1 MKKSLFAIAALAVA
15 GLGFMGCDVNTTN
28 TDTPVTDACNNT
40 CTEDEKCLT
49 PSDVVNITE
58 ATCFAED
65 KITDDECANGL
76 QLNDDD
82 SLTCAEA
89 QPCGDTT
96 CEVGTYCTTALNK
109 EGVEEQGCATAAVPD
124 CESKGMLA
132 EWQDDM
138 TVLCISDSVQGSCDS
153 NDDCVEEGYICVEH
167 QCIQGEESVELSG
180 YKYVR
185 IDDLTDPQVACCGT
199 DDDGNVKSC
208 TKCTMEDPGAD
219 IDAVVLIKKD
229 TKAPYYAVDVK
240 GYANDFQEGGNRY
253 NESVPMATYAKAIE
267 GKPDSLY
274 QYGTDAWPEDDA
286 ECRYVKAG
294 APAYPNYKAED
305 RTFVSLG
312 GQGGYII
319 VEMGAKIEEG
329 DKLDVL
335 ELGECKMI
343 QSDGSD
349 KSASKVPAEK
359 VKIQIAVKSDA
370 PESEWKVLSD
380 TDGNQATN
388 GLISFTI
395 PTL

>member
-1 MKKSLFAIAALAVA
+1 
-15 GLGFMGCDVNTTN
+15 VNTTN
-28 TDTPVTDACNNT
+28 PDSPITDACNGT
-40 CTEDEKCLT
+40 CLDGERCLT
-49 PSDVVNITE
+49 TEEVVNITE
-58 ATCFAED
+58 AICVNED
-65 KITDDECANGL
+65 DIDDDDCTNGL
-76 QLNDDD
+76 QLNKGGDV
-82 SLTCAEA
+82 SCAEA
-89 QPCGDTT
+89 QACGDALT
-96 CEVGTYCTTALNK
+96 CEVGTFCTEAYDADGELVK
-109 EGVEEQGCATAAVPD
+109 GCATAAVPD
-124 CESKGMLA
+124 CESQGMLA

-138 TVLCISDSVQGSCDS
+138 IVLCISDSVQGSCDS

-253 NESVPMATYAKAIE
+253 NESVPMATYAQAILD
-267 GKPDSLY
+267 KPDSLY
-274 QYGTDAWPEDDA
+274 QYGTDQWPEDDA

-319 VEMGAKIEEG
+319 VEMGEKIEEG
-329 DKLDVL
+329 DTLDVL

-370 PESEWKVLSD
+370 AESDWKVLSD